1 MAEKDQIYK
10 SLIDIVGEE
19 DVSNR
24 EEEFYV
30 YSRESGALTSK
41 RPNYVVMPKTVEEV
55 QKIIKLANEERVPIV
70 PMGGGS
76 SLSGLALPIKGGIV
90 LDMKQMNKIIE
101 VNEKSMYTLIEGG
114 VTLGKLRAYF
124 EKNYPHLQPLLPDS
138 VPSATLTGNIVIYGS
153 GALSQKYGLSSDQ
166 INGFEVVLPTGE
178 ICRLGSSAA
187 STYWHTKA
195 SLPDLTG
202 LLIGWFGTTGIIT
215 KLSIKLYPNPKKRDY
230 IVFNLE
236 SIDQIPDA
244 VSKVT
249 QTEVAEDI
257 LLTSQEEPAWMSG
270 MILLVVYMT
279 GESDEEIE
287 FKKRILADAL
297 KDGAQ
302 YIESTMLGSDFRERF
317 LEKPGFAAWVADIK
331 RGGGFVY
338 CGGFMPLEKI
348 PEAFRQTEE
357 IFHKYGFTYT
367 NSFRVIGRGTVVFF
381 PPFPFNRADKN
392 DVDNT
397 VNAVHETDEL
407 LLELGGVPWKPD
419 IHVQKLIMER
429 MDKNTLELM
438 KKIKKLLDP
447 NGIMNPG
454 NWEVD

>member
-1 MAEKDQIYK
+1 MGEKERIYN
-10 SLIDIVGEE
+10 SLVDIVGE
-19 DVSNR
+19 DFLSNR
-24 EEEFYV
+24 EEELYV
-30 YSRESGALTSK
+30 YSRELGALTSNK
-41 RPNYVVMPKTVEEV
+41 PSYVVMPKTVKEV
-55 QKIIKLANEERVPIV
+55 QKIIKLANEERIPIV

-101 VNEKSMYTLIEGG
+101 VNEKSMYALIEGG
-114 VTLGKLRAYF
+114 VTLGKLRSYL
-124 EKNYPHLQPLLPDS
+124 EKNYPHIQPLLPDS
-138 VPSATLTGNIVIYGS
+138 VPSATLTGNVIVYGS
-153 GALSQKYGLSSDQ
+153 GALSQRYGLSSDQ

-178 ICRLGSSAA
+178 ICKLGSSAV

-202 LLIGWFGTTGIIT
+202 LLIGWFGTTGIVT

-244 VSKVT
+244 VSKVI
-249 QTEVAEDI
+249 QTEMAEDI
-257 LLTSQEEPAWMSG
+257 SSTSQEEPAYMRG
-270 MILLVVYMT
+270 MVILVAFIA
-279 GESDEEIE
+279 GESDEEME

-297 KDGAQ
+297 KDEAQ

-317 LEKPGFAAWVADIK
+317 FEKPGFAAWVSDIR

-348 PEAFRQTEE
+348 PEAFRRTEE
-357 IFHKYGFTYT
+357 ISHKYGFPYT
-367 NSFRVIGRGTVVFF
+367 TSFRVVGKGTVIFF

-392 DVDNT
+392 DVDN
-397 VNAVHETDEL
+397 AVSAMHETDEL
-407 LLELGGVPWKPD
+407 VLELGGVPWKPD